1 MTSSVTNHARP
12 GVYSVYEASAVVT
25 GGVRR
30 GKAAVA
36 ARSQG
41 GTLEPYIPW
50 AATTK
55 LWRPLARR
63 MG

>member
-25 GGVRR
+25 GGFA
-30 GKAAVA
+30 GE
-36 ARSQG
+36 SG
-41 GTLEPYIPW
+41 GGGPEPGGHPWEPYIPW